1 MIACGVLSL
10 ACGVVLFV
18 GRHPR
23 HALHVTVP
31 ALPPTLPAPA
41 AAPELA
47 DTWPSL
53 PPRSAHAPVQPP
65 HEGDDDD
72 EAPTQRRTPRKAGF
86 VQVHSEPWSWV
97 DVAGQHVDSH
107 QQLVLPPGE
116 YTLQVVCGGCATPRA
131 VARPVVVH
139 ADQTE
144 VVKVEWDDVHDHG
157 DDDE

>member
-23 HALHVTVP
+23 HTLQMTVP
-31 ALPPTLPAPA
+31 PLPPAARLPTPA
-41 AAPELA
+41 SPELA
-47 DTWPSL
+47 DTWPS
-53 PPRSAHAPVQPP
+53 HAPVAHA
-65 HEGDDDD
+65 HEEDEED
-72 EAPTQRRTPRKAGF
+72 EAPTQRRSTRKAGF
-86 VQVHSEPWSWV
+86 VQVSSEPWSWV
-97 DVAGQHVDSH
+97 DAAGQHVDSH

-131 VARPVVVH
+131 VAKHVVVH

-144 VVKVEWDDVHDHG
+144 VVKVEWDDVHEHD